1 MKKKNNNNNKAF
13 WKTVKSL
20 FSDKQVQS
28 GKSNLAKSDKTTDD
42 DKEIVNVLSN
52 VL

>member
-1 MKKKNNNNNKAF
+1 MKNKTNNKAF

-28 GKSNLAKSDKTTDD
+28 GKANLVKSDKITDD